1 MPRFRNRMLLRCP
14 IEDFNLCE
22 DCPYYDFVAFELN
35 CQGDCPTCPTATVNR
50 CPCVDV
56 ERVRAYWRDR
66 EIDDHVLLS
75 TTLLVDST
83 LDDGDVTDLDGLVES
98 IRRHRLIFPLVVR
111 PYKPGRFERYEVVVS
126 QRMLVAVRAAG
137 LIKVPCIIKERLTD
151 EQALQL
157 IHDVDYYFNHYQE
170 PRGGLFDAVRGKVI
184 QFPKPVLN
192 EVEAVQREARC
203 GVRIQRR

>member
-1 MPRFRNRMLLRCP
+1 
-14 IEDFNLCE
+14 
-22 DCPYYDFVAFELN
+22 
-35 CQGDCPTCPTATVNR
+35 
-50 CPCVDV
+50 VDV

-157 IHDVDYYFNHYQE
+157 IHDVDYYFQSL
-170 PRGGLFDAVRGKVI
+170 PGTQGWSLRRGSG
-184 QFPKPVLN
+184 
-192 EVEAVQREARC
+192 
-203 GVRIQRR
+203 

>member
-1 MPRFRNRMLLRCP
+1 
-14 IEDFNLCE
+14 
-22 DCPYYDFVAFELN
+22 
-35 CQGDCPTCPTATVNR
+35 
-50 CPCVDV
+50 VDV

-170 PRGGLFDAVRGKVI
+170 PRGGLFDVVRGKVI